1 MNRHELGSFE
11 CEGKNIC
18 VSEYLNDNGFV
29 EKRNYRTELQTEMLE
44 VVVTPTQNTCIHSK
58 LMNWGWDRK
67 WVHYELEIT
76 YSRGEVLIAFV
87 VAKIDYER
95 YEIKANDCGELDAAI
110 QSVEEILY
118 RTKNENW
125 FLQSN
130 LAFIEL
136 CTSKIDELVGSK
148 PNFKDEDIEELPF

>member
-18 VSEYLNDNGFV
+18 VSEYLNDDGFV
-29 EKRNYRTELQTEMLE
+29 VKRNYLTESQTEMLE
-44 VVVTPTQNTCIHSK
+44 VVVTPTQDTCIHSK

-67 WVHYELEIT
+67 WVHYELSL
-76 YSRGEVLIAFV
+76 SRSKSDPTSAWVR
-87 VAKIDYER
+87 AKIDYNR
-95 YEIKANDCGELDAAI
+95 YKVSANDCGELDAAM

-118 RTKNENW
+118 RTRNENW